1 MFYFFPSLHNKTN
14 SWEDRDPMWFEN
26 NSALLFDDFLSYV
39 RMFSKGK
46 EESILFIPTYSPNLR
61 NYLYRKNIKNIKV
74 ISLFDVMQNISSN
87 LETFNFDYRKLNWP
101 KNTNFIY
108 SPFAIF
114 AYLFGDKF
122 ARILHGEDG
131 NIIKIEF
138 YRKNV
143 VYKSAIFDDRGFISR
158 IDAHD
163 KEGSVYEKRFFN
175 DIGDI
180 QFVERKDGSV
190 ILYNGEKEEDYYDN
204 ISSLIRKSIKRYFH
218 IYGSPNDVVVA
229 AADMFYMKHIIRSTM
244 DYKIILYCSSSRK
257 FDYNWVIRN
266 SHHINGIILD
276 SNKYL
281 DNMTDIFD
289 RNVVLIPPLDIRLS
303 YSKGIQKHYQRIA
316 LKIDDLT
323 NSSLLLAV
331 ETIIKLVTQHDDVYL
346 AIFTYNGFNVS
357 KLRNIIIDIGEG
369 KFMLKYSDKQDD
381 KKGETNKYCINY
393 YNIQSELEVV
403 SFLKESDLLIDI
415 ADSVDIPTQ
424 IIGLSLGIPQ
434 INTCFSGYVDNNING
449 KIISSLGKELYDAMS
464 FYLFNIENRNTSLV
478 HSSNKMRKYH
488 DRNIINI
495 LEGLINEK

>member
-1 MFYFFPSLHNKTN
+1 MFYFFPSDHNKTD
-14 SWEDRDPMWFEN
+14 SWEDRGPMWFEN
-26 NSALLFDDFLSYV
+26 NGTLLFDEFFNYV
-39 RMFSKGK
+39 RMFNKGK
-46 EESILFIPTYSPNLR
+46 EESILFVPTYSPNLR
-61 NYLYRKNIKNIKV
+61 HYLYRKNIKNIKV

-101 KNTNFIY
+101 ENTNFIY
-108 SPFAIF
+108 SSFAIF

-131 NIIKIEF
+131 NIVKIEF

-175 DIGDI
+175 DIGNL
-180 QFVERKDGSV
+180 QFVEKKNGSV
-190 ILYNGEKEEDYYDN
+190 ILYNGEKKEDYYDD
-204 ISSLIRKSIKRYFH
+204 ISALIRKSIKRYFH
-218 IYGSPNDVVVA
+218 IHGSPNDVVVA

-257 FDYNWVIRN
+257 FDYSWVLRN
-266 SHHINGIILD
+266 SHLINGVILD

-289 RNVVLIPPLDIRLS
+289 RNVVLIPPVDTHLPS
-303 YSKGIQKHYQRIA
+303 SKGIQKQYQRIA

-323 NSSLLLAV
+323 NNSLQLSI
-331 ETIIKLVTQHDDVYL
+331 ETILKLISRHDDVYL
-346 AIFTYNGFNVS
+346 AIFTYTGFNVS
-357 KLRNIIIDIGEG
+357 KLRNIIIDVGKGE
-369 KFMLKYSDKQDD
+369 FMLNSFDKQDD
-381 KKGETNKYCINY
+381 KKAETNKYSINY
-393 YNIQSELEVV
+393 YSIKSELEAV

-415 ADSVDIPTQ
+415 ADSVDTPTQ
-424 IIGLSLGIPQ
+424 VIGLSLGMPQ
-434 INTCFSGYVDNNING
+434 INTCFSGYVDDNVNG
-449 KIISSLGKELYDAMS
+449 KIISSLGKELYDALS
-464 FYLFNIENRNTSLV
+464 FYLFNIENRNISLV
-478 HSSNKMRKYH
+478 HSSNKIRKYY